1 MYRRYLVIGFIFFSF
16 CISFISR
23 AEQINQ
29 SFDGDWVVNDGLS
42 DDTDKQVEKAI
53 KKAGGRPDSG
63 GKKGKGRYRGGPE
76 DQELYDR
83 VSYDDVLTIEINEPE
98 IRFTYADKYE
108 RIFYTDGRGRSV
120 SATGGQSVDYS
131 FGGWEDN
138 KLFVESR
145 PRDGGWTREVYSLV
159 KDEEGKQ
166 RLRAE
171 LTVKPLTFNLPIEIV
186 RIYDRRVQSLP

>member
-76 DQELYDR
+76 DQELYE
-83 VSYDDVLTIEINEPE
+83 V
-98 IRFTYADKYE
+98 
-108 RIFYTDGRGRSV
+108 RS
-120 SATGGQSVDYS
+120 ARKT
-131 FGGWEDN
+131 
-138 KLFVESR
+138 
-145 PRDGGWTREVYSLV
+145 
-159 KDEEGKQ
+159 
-166 RLRAE
+166 LR
-171 LTVKPLTFNLPIEIV
+171 
-186 RIYDRRVQSLP
+186 